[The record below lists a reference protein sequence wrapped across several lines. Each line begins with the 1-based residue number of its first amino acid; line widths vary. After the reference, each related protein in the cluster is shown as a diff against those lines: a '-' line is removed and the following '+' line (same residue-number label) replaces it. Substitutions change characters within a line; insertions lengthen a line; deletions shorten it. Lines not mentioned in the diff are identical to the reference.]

1 MIKDGFLEWTRMM
14 KKKRNKQDSGNSN
27 WKIDTDIT
35 GRYETHDLDNKKKNR
50 KECISSST
58 FSLKGRDSYTVLRFK
73 ARVLHLRLSAHN
85 FPHRY
90 GL

>member
-35 GRYETHDLDNKKKNR
+35 GRYETHDLDNKKK
-50 KECISSST
+50 K
-58 FSLKGRDSYTVLRFK
+58 
-73 ARVLHLRLSAHN
+73 
-85 FPHRY
+85 
-90 GL
+90 